1 MLFDSNHCP
10 GSVMFLFEGYMGKI
24 LHTGDM
30 RWNNWMMDDML
41 YIFPQDKRISEE
53 NCSIIIDELYYD
65 NTYCD
70 PIFKFP
76 QRVSNLLI

>member
-1 MLFDSNHCP
+1 
-10 GSVMFLFEGYMGKI
+10 
-24 LHTGDM
+24 M